1 MGAPAAGS
9 RTGGLMPVLME
20 GSQAGWKEGERK
32 IATHCSYCAL
42 QCALNLTVD
51 LDSNKVVKVRGR
63 RDFPTSRGLSCIKG
77 QTAHLQLDHP
87 ERLTTPLLREGGVYK
102 PVSWDQAL
110 DHAARRMREVQ
121 EAHGKDA
128 MACYG
133 SGALGN
139 ETVYLLGKFARVA
152 LGTGN
157 IDYNGRYCMSSAA
170 AAQNAV
176 LGLDR
181 GLHFPLA
188 DLEKSRC
195 ILLAG
200 ANIAEC
206 LPPIATFVRHAK
218 RKGCKV
224 IVLEP
229 RVNQTSKLA
238 DLHLKARPGSDLAL
252 ALALLH
258 EVQARGAVDQAYL
271 AARCTGAEEALEAVR
286 GCDAAWAESLSGVPA
301 ADLRLAA
308 EWLSTSTP
316 SVILTGRGV
325 EQHAKGPETVMA
337 FMQVALALGQVG
349 LPSGG
354 FGTLTGQGNGQ
365 GGREQGQKADQL
377 PGYRSIE
384 NDLDRKAVAEVWGVD
399 PAALPGK
406 GLSAQELFQARNAG
420 KVRGMWVIASN
431 PAISAAKTDES
442 VETLKGLD
450 FLMVSDLFFSET
462 CALAELVLPAAAYAE
477 ESGTMT
483 NIEGRVVLRR
493 AAVAPPGAARP
504 DWRVLCEVAERLGA
518 GRHFKFGTVEQAFVE
533 LARCTRG
540 GRADYSGMNY
550 SKLERNKGLFWPCP
564 GVGHPGTP
572 YLFTERF
579 QHADGKAHMRALAWR
594 ESSEEP
600 DAEYPFRLTTGRL
613 LHHYLSG
620 TQTRRSEEWNRFAP
634 EAFVELSVAAGE
646 RLGLSEGGLARVRT
660 RRGEMVLIV
669 KLTAGQEDST
679 LFVPMHFP
687 GEGCSNRL
695 TQDALS
701 PLSKMPEFKTCA
713 AALEPCLKEA

>member
-1 MGAPAAGS
+1 
-9 RTGGLMPVLME
+9 MPVLME
-20 GSQAGWKEGERK
+20 GSQSGWKEGERK
-32 IATHCSYCAL
+32 VATHCSYCAL
-42 QCALNLTVD
+42 QCSLNITVE
-51 LDSNKVVKVRGR
+51 LAANKVVKVRGR
-63 RDFPTSRGLSCIKG
+63 RDFPTSKGLSCVKG

-87 ERLTTPLLREGGVYK
+87 ERLTRPLLRENGAYR
-102 PVSWDQAL
+102 PISWDQAL
-110 DHAARRMREVQ
+110 DHAAWRMRELQ
-121 EAHGKDA
+121 AAHGKDA

-152 LGTGN
+152 LGTAN

-181 GLHFPLA
+181 GLHWPLP

-206 LPPIATFVRHAK
+206 LPPIAQYLRHAK
-218 RKGCKV
+218 RKGAKL

-229 RVNQTSKLA
+229 RVNQTAKLA

-258 EVQARGAVDQAYL
+258 EVQALGAVDEGYL
-271 AARCTGAEEALEAVR
+271 AARCTGVAEALQAVA
-286 GCDAAWAESLSGVPA
+286 GCDAVWAETLSGVPA
-301 ADLRLAA
+301 KDLRLAA
-308 EWLSTSTP
+308 QWLATCKP

-325 EQHAKGPETVMA
+325 EQHTKGPETVMA
-337 FMQVALALGQVG
+337 FLQVALALGQVG
-349 LPSGG
+349 VPSGG

-384 NDLDRKAVAEVWGVD
+384 NEADRKAVAEVWGVD
-399 PAALPGK
+399 PASLPGK
-406 GLSAQELFQARNAG
+406 GLSAQELFQERNAG
-420 KVRGMWVIASN
+420 KIRGLWVMGSN
-431 PAISAAKTDES
+431 PVISAANTHES
-442 VETLKGLD
+442 ARTLKGLD

-477 ESGTMT
+477 ETGSMT

-493 AAVAPPGAARP
+493 KAVEPPGEARP
-504 DWRVLCEVAERLGA
+504 DWKALCGVAERLGA
-518 GRHFKFGTVEQAFVE
+518 GPRFRFRDIEQAFVE

-572 YLFTERF
+572 YLFAERF
-579 QHADGKAHMRALAWR
+579 QHADGKAHLRALAWR
-594 ESSEEP
+594 ESAEEP
-600 DAEYPFRLTTGRL
+600 DEEYPFRLTTGRV

-620 TQTRRSEEWNRFAP
+620 TQTRRIEELNRAAP
-634 EAFVELSVAAGE
+634 NAFVELSAATGE
-646 RLGLSEGGLARVRT
+646 RLKLPDGSMARVRT
-660 RRGEMVLIV
+660 RRGELLLKV
-669 KLTAGQEDST
+669 KWNAGQEDST
-679 LFVPMHFP
+679 LFVPMHYAE
-687 GEGCSNRL
+687 EGCSNRL
-695 TQDALS
+695 TQDALA

-713 AALEPCLKEA
+713 ASIGAPEGSVHAA

>member
-1 MGAPAAGS
+1 
-9 RTGGLMPVLME
+9 MPILME
-20 GSQAGWKEGERK
+20 GSVAGWNEGERAV
-32 IATHCSYCAL
+32 ATHCSYCAL
-42 QCALNLTVD
+42 QCALKLTVD
-51 LDSNKVVKVRGR
+51 LNSNKVVKVRGR

-87 ERLTTPLLREGGVYK
+87 QRLTTPLLRVDGEYK
-102 PVSWDQAL
+102 PIPWDQAL

-121 EAHGKDA
+121 AAHGRDA
-128 MACYG
+128 MAVYG

-152 LGTGN
+152 LRTAN

-181 GLHFPLA
+181 GLHFPLS
-188 DLEKSRC
+188 DLEHSRC
-195 ILLAG
+195 IVLAG

-206 LPPIATFVRHAK
+206 LPPIAVFVRHAK
-218 RKGCKV
+218 RRGCKV

-238 DLHLKARPGSDLAL
+238 DLHLKARPGSDLAI

-258 EVQARGAVDQAYL
+258 EVQARGAVDEAYL
-271 AARCTGAEEALEAVR
+271 ASRCSGAKEALEAVR
-286 GCDAAWAESLSGVPA
+286 DCDAAWAESLSGVPA
-301 ADLRLAA
+301 EDIRRAA
-308 EWLSTSTP
+308 EWLATCTP

-337 FMQVALALGQVG
+337 FLQVALALGQVG
-349 LPSGG
+349 LASGG

-384 NDLDRKAVAEVWGVD
+384 NDLDRQAVAEVWGIA
-399 PAALPGK
+399 PGELPGK
-406 GLSAQELFQARNAG
+406 GLSAQELFQARNAD
-420 KVRGMWVIASN
+420 KVRGMWIMASN
-431 PAISAAKTDES
+431 PAISAAKTSES
-442 VETLKGLD
+442 VSTLKGLD

-477 ESGTMT
+477 EEGTMT

-493 AAVAPPGAARP
+493 AAVAPPGEARP
-504 DWRVLCEVAERLGA
+504 DWKAICGVAGRLGA
-518 GRHFKFGTVEQAFVE
+518 GRHFKFESVEQAFVE

-550 SKLERNKGLFWPCP
+550 TKLERNKGLFWPCP

-572 YLFTERF
+572 RLFTERF
-579 QHADGKAHMRALAWR
+579 QHADGKAHMRPLAWR

-600 DAEYPFRLTTGRL
+600 DADYPFRLTTGRL

-620 TQTRRSEEWNRFAP
+620 TQTRRIEELNRAAP
-634 EAFVELSVAAGE
+634 KAFVELSAATGE
-646 RLGLSEGGLARVRT
+646 RLGLADGSRARVRT
-660 RRGEMVLIV
+660 RRGELVLDV
-669 KLTAGQEDST
+669 RLNAGQEDST

-687 GEGCSNRL
+687 GDGCSNRL

-713 AALEPCLKEA
+713 AALEAAPGEA